1 MITQEALLIIV
12 VLCGFQWFGCNQH
25 LSPPNYHYLLCKTQQ
40 EPGVHIISSLSASH
54 CGPAVCLCWGQE
66 GSYSGCCGQRPS
78 VYALP
83 LLTAFSVCEVWTAHC
98 VGSIQILYL
107 NAQMQ
112 LCESKQF
119 QVKVLRKWINCL
131 WEKWIGLLF
140 PEPGAPKITFPTQ
153 CKDRW

>member
-1 MITQEALLIIV
+1 MVTVFQPAFVLSSLNMGLGVSQLSTTSLRHAERPFLAATPHLEIHLYLIIV

-83 LLTAFSVCEVWTAHC
+83 LLTAFSVCEV
-98 VGSIQILYL
+98 
-107 NAQMQ
+107 
-112 LCESKQF
+112 
-119 QVKVLRKWINCL
+119 
-131 WEKWIGLLF
+131 
-140 PEPGAPKITFPTQ
+140 
-153 CKDRW
+153 